1 MEKEGST
8 YQFSNKFKVLA
19 RRVINIGIPNMR
31 KLKKNRKMILR
42 EEKLKERKKKNVRIT
57 K

>member
-8 YQFSNKFKVLA
+8 YQFSNKFEVLA
-19 RRVINIGIPNMR
+19 RKVINIGIPNMR